1 MNQYSS
7 LKDIVLG
14 DSTNLA
20 MARPSVLNAL
30 NKSNRRLEKLLS
42 DLRNEANA
50 QSELLAIAREV
61 VAAVE
66 LNQDVALACIFL
78 SQIAGT
84 YAVRHCIETAIVA
97 ALVAQRM
104 RKSRDETLVIVA
116 AALTMNVGMLRH
128 QNTFNKGSSLTNEEM
143 SIVRRHPEESVG
155 LLRDAGVEDEEWIA
169 CVLMHH
175 ENDDGTGYP
184 EGRTSADITQN
195 ARLISLADRYCAQV
209 SARNYRCSV
218 LPDKAL
224 HNLLGDPARVSDP
237 LLADQFMSQI
247 GKYPPGALVR
257 LQNGE
262 VGVVMQRDG
271 SGEIHI
277 HCLRDAN
284 GKSLRDASGLGQTL
298 RRASD
303 PECAIAEVLSE
314 DQADVRF
321 SMKQIWGEQASL

>member
-61 VAAVE
+61 MAAVE

-195 ARLISLADRYCAQV
+195 ARPGGPLLRAGLGAQ
-209 SARNYRCSV
+209 
-218 LPDKAL
+218 LP
-224 HNLLGDPARVSDP
+224 LLGAAGQGAAQSAGRSGTRQRPAAGGPVHEPDRQVP
-237 LLADQFMSQI
+237 A
-247 GKYPPGALVR
+247 GRAGAAAKR
-257 LQNGE
+257 
-262 VGVVMQRDG
+262 
-271 SGEIHI
+271 
-277 HCLRDAN
+277 
-284 GKSLRDASGLGQTL
+284 
-298 RRASD
+298 
-303 PECAIAEVLSE
+303 
-314 DQADVRF
+314 
-321 SMKQIWGEQASL
+321 